1 MPQTIYHIYD
11 KVFKKILTLS
21 SKAVINLINGLFD
34 TSYPL
39 NSTIQYNWTEFED
52 DKLKKKLA
60 DTIVTINGKQ
70 SYHMEAQMTKDE
82 AIVFRV
88 FEYGFLHADRSR
100 IIHDNVYELIFPEP
114 KIIYLSPEGSLP
126 DEYVLRLNF
135 GSQGYF
141 NYKVATFQFSQI
153 STEELNQRKMVILI
167 PFKLLKLRKI
177 ISKSRSKDNL
187 EALKNLIWHD
197 ILGSIED
204 NLCLGNITEL
214 DAQKLKG
221 YVQRLYEHI
230 YSHYEE
236 MEEINNMTDESFMT
250 EIDIIAEKY
259 EQLDELLTEKVNA
272 LKEMDNAIREKDSAL
287 REKDSALK
295 ERDSALKEKNAEISA
310 LKERIRQLEIQSSVN
325 K

>member
-70 SYHMEAQMTKDE
+70 SYHLEAQMTKDE
-82 AIVFRV
+82 AIIFRV

-100 IIHDNVYELIFPEP
+100 ISHDNVYELIFPEP

-141 NYKVATFQFSQI
+141 NYKAATFQFSQI

-167 PFKLLKLRKI
+167 PFKLLKLRKA
-177 ISKSRSKDNL
+177 ISESRSKDNL

-204 NLCLGNITEL
+204 NLYLGNITEL

-259 EQLDELLTEKVNA
+259 EQLDKLLSEKENALTEKESILKKQNIA
-272 LKEMDNAIREKDSAL
+272 LKAKTNENQAL
-287 REKDSALK
+287 RE
-295 ERDSALKEKNAEISA
+295 
-310 LKERIRQLEIQSSVN
+310 RIRHLEQKLSQMQD
-325 K
+325 